1 MCCRV
6 FPKLTFMY
14 VDGLPLDTPPVVNS
28 THIPHLWR
36 AVVEFKNPSK
46 TFERTKEYDI
56 CLNAEKYHTF
66 GFVFQYSTI
75 RDNPVTF

>member
-1 MCCRV
+1 
-6 FPKLTFMY
+6 MY
-14 VDGLPLDTPPVVNS
+14 VDGLPLHTSPVVNS
-28 THIPHLWR
+28 THIPQLWR
-36 AVVEFKNPSK
+36 AVVEFMNP
-46 TFERTKEYDI
+46 TNAFERTKEYDI